1 MVVSGGGDDA
11 ADDVSKHTNNCGLDE
26 KMLHDDD

>member
-1 MVVSGGGDDA
+1 MVVSGDADD

>member
-1 MVVSGGGDDA
+1 MVVSGGDDDD
-11 ADDVSKHTNNCGLDE
+11 DDVSKHTNNCGLDE